1 MHRRVIYQ
9 ALAWVPIAAGSATI
23 AFTTTSHQVINKAVV
38 YEPTTTYA
46 QAIVA
51 AAETIT
57 ADKWYQPLATPVRRP
72 PLGAARLNI
81 VQTATPLAADIK
93 ADMWWRQL
101 DLPVRRRQITAE
113 EGSIFAAPA
122 RPEANDQQAWYRP
135 LGEPQRIKRSLYAQ
149 LTSSYAYFLPVV
161 AETITVDKWYR
172 PLDLPMRERRRIA
185 DQQELA
191 APVVTPEAFPGNATI
206 AFAYRPRGWSST
218 APSSTKIRP
227 TPISRR
233 SLAWK
238 PSPPTS
244 GGSSSLSRFGAGR
257 SSRGPT
263 RPPRPR
269 RKPTIKPPGI
279 GLSRF
284 RGGARLIVEGAY
296 SSAPPKLHRPMTR

>member
-57 ADKWYQPLATPVRRP
+57 ADKWYQPLSTPVRRP

-172 PLDLPMRERRRIA
+172 PLDLPMRERRRIT

-191 APVVTPEAFPGNATI
+191 APVLTPEAFPGNATI
-206 AFAYRPRGWSST
+206 AFASNSGMVVNRTDHLRRYGLRLLHAGHRRRNHHRRQVVAAAHHPGSAPDDHRGRLLRRPAHAASQRPNRLASASRGS
-218 APSSTKIRP
+218 A
-227 TPISRR
+227 
-233 SLAWK
+233 AAQ
-238 PSPPTS
+238 
-244 GGSSSLSRFGAGR
+244 GSSSKGPTPPPRR
-257 SSRGPT
+257 SSTGQ
-263 RPPRPR
+263 
-269 RKPTIKPPGI
+269 
-279 GLSRF
+279 
-284 RGGARLIVEGAY
+284 
-296 SSAPPKLHRPMTR
+296 